1 MVVFHDLALGF
12 TSRMRVADVGEY
24 AALGEENGVGEM
36 WTTESAAFRTSFSI
50 LTAVAARTKKM
61 KLGLGTTG
69 VYARHPA
76 IIAAEIATLDEFSN
90 KRLTVGLGIDP
101 TPMVDPD
108 GSMKSMKPIAAI
120 KEAIEIIRGT
130 MDGTIRGYDGKV
142 YRMNNPELN
151 FEFEPV
157 RKKVRLYLGAKSPQM
172 LHLAGGLSDGL
183 VMTLLT
189 TPRYVGFAWKELE
202 VGAKKYGRMLG
213 DDFGL
218 VAYLLFS
225 VARDRKAARE
235 ATKQFLGTYL
245 AHVRYGPAQKEAGV
259 GEEEIRPFKDAHDH
273 RDHSGLAELVT
284 DEHIDRFATAGTPE
298 DCAETIMRYVEA
310 GVRTPV
316 AFYPFG
322 PDPREAIKL
331 IGREVLPLVRR
342 RARR

>member
-1 MVVFHDLALGF
+1 MTVFHDLALGF
-12 TSRMRVADVGEY
+12 TSRMKVADVGEH
-24 AALGEENGVGEM
+24 AAWGEENGVGEM

-50 LTAVAARTKKM
+50 LTLVAARTKKM

-76 IIAAEIATLDEFSN
+76 IIAAEIATLDEFSA

-101 TPMVDPD
+101 TPRIDSD
-108 GSMKSMKPIAAI
+108 GSMRSMLPIAAI
-120 KEAIEIIRGT
+120 REAMEIIRGT

-142 YRMNNPELN
+142 FKMNNPELN
-151 FEFEPV
+151 FEFEPI
-157 RKKVRLYLGAKSPQM
+157 RKKVPLYLGAKSPQM
-172 LHLAGGLSDGL
+172 LHLAGGMSDGL

-189 TPRYVGFAWKELE
+189 TPRYVRYAWKELE
-202 VGAKKYGRMLG
+202 AGAKMAGKGLG

-225 VARDRKAARE
+225 VAKDRKAARE

-259 GEEEIRPFKDAHDH
+259 SEEEIRPFKEAHDH
-273 RDHSGLAELVT
+273 HDHSGLAKLVT
-284 DEHIDRFATAGTPE
+284 DEHIDKFATAGTPA
-298 DCAETIMRYVEA
+298 DCAETIMEYVEA

-322 PDPREAIKL
+322 PNPREAIKL
-331 IGREVLPLVRR
+331 IGREVLPLVRKK
-342 RARR
+342 ARR